1 MKIEEHLISQ
11 GYTASEAVPEDT
23 LKEALGLQEGHDFEE
38 FQRPELFLTG
48 IPPFNQLKELQ
59 LRAIAA
65 TMTWDFSPPGKVVI
79 REGETSPGFYLIK
92 RGLVRVSVSEQGKET
107 ILTTLSEGECFGEM
121 SLLSGG
127 MTTATVT
134 AVEPTLC
141 LEQGPGHFLKM
152 VERYPSF
159 HKFFSTLFIERMRGV
174 YRQLLEHQ
182 KRTDYPLAQSTALRV
197 YTLGRL
203 AILKEGEPLAFGPKG
218 RKKLLSLLKALVSL
232 GGHEVTE
239 ERLTGLLWPD
249 AEGDA
254 AHAVFTTT
262 VSRLRQLLGAREAI
276 DIQGGRASVNSR
288 HVWIDRWAFERL
300 CDEADRLWKTGISS
314 ALVDCLQN
322 ALELY
327 RGPFLPFEEEFW
339 TISPR
344 ENLRNQF
351 IRVVLR
357 LGSCLEQQNEWK
369 RAAECYQKGLEIDDV
384 VEEFYQRLMV
394 VHQKQGR
401 RAEAIATYERCKKT
415 LSAKPGIRPSVKTE
429 TIASK
434 ILSEPT

>member
-1 MKIEEHLISQ
+1 MMKIEEHLISQ

-23 LKEALGLQEGHDFEE
+23 LKALGLQEDHDFEE
-38 FQRPELFLTG
+38 FQRPKLFLTG
-48 IPPFNQLKELQ
+48 IPPFNQLKEPQ

-65 TMTWDFSPPGKVVI
+65 TMTWDFSPPGKVII
-79 REGETSPGFYLIK
+79 REGETSSGFYLIK
-92 RGLVRVSVSEQGKET
+92 RGLVRVSVSEQGKES
-107 ILTTLSEGECFGEM
+107 ILTTLSEEECFGEM

-203 AILKEGEPLAFGPKG
+203 AILKEGEPLTFGPKG
-218 RKKLLSLLKALVSL
+218 RKKLLSLLMALVSL

-262 VSRLRQLLGAREAI
+262 LSRLRQLLGTREAI
-276 DIQGGRASVNSR
+276 EIQGGRASVNSR

-314 ALVDCLQN
+314 ALIDCLQK

-344 ENLRNQF
+344 EKLRNQF
-351 IRVVLR
+351 IRVVLH
-357 LGSCLEQQNEWK
+357 LGSCLEQRGEWK
-369 RAAECYQKGLEIDDV
+369 RAADCYQKGLEIDDL
-384 VEEFYQRLMV
+384 VEEFYQQLMIV
-394 VHQKQGR
+394 EQKQGR

-415 LSAKPGIRPSVKTE
+415 LSTKPGIRPSAKT
-429 TIASK
+429 
-434 ILSEPT
+434 